1 LDINN
6 YLEFENLENKIKI
19 ETTNKW
25 EISNPHGPIK
35 LSSQSTAGVKI
46 CYLTSSSCVKML
58 GQNHFAEPKGHVSTF
73 LHPISFVGPHNEH
86 LLLFGTVRY

>member
-1 LDINN
+1 MHVVNFGHKQLFGVSKFGKNT
-6 YLEFENLENKIKI
+6 KI

-46 CYLTSSSCVKML
+46 CSTFQQPNLIIMCENAGPKP
-58 GQNHFAEPKGHVSTF
+58 FAEPKGHVSTF
-73 LHPISFVGPHNEH
+73 LHPIF
-86 LLLFGTVRY
+86 FCRAT